1 MIQEMG
7 LLMFPLFTDVFWNF
21 GAACSRAI
29 KAGGDF
35 YRGNP
40 KSADQALLGE
50 RAGWI
55 APYAPAGKRGHPP
68 FSVET
73 LLRIHFLQQWF
84 GLSDAAMEET
94 LYDLPLYRVFSGTDV
109 FEDQRSAAR
118 EGVDAAFGYGRRCRA
133 DQRAEFDPE
142 PAQGG
147 RPRNASDQERPAGV
161 LWDESAHRRGRR
173 LWPCA
178 PVRGTAAH
186 VQALH
191 PR

>member
-1 MIQEMG
+1 MLERIP
-7 LLMFPLFTDVFWNF
+7 LLQGYPMTP
-21 GAACSRAI
+21 I
-29 KAGGDF
+29 
-35 YRGNP
+35 NP
-40 KSADQALLGE
+40 G
-50 RAGWI
+50 
-55 APYAPAGKRGHPP
+55 PN
-68 FSVET
+68 
-73 LLRIHFLQQWF
+73 LLRKRTRKQVLLALF
-84 GLSDAAMEET
+84 AAVVQSVGCG
-94 LYDLPLYRVFSGTDV
+94 DGRNAVRSAAVPCISGTDV

>member
-1 MIQEMG
+1 MLRKDCIKLG
-7 LLMFPLFTDVFWNF
+7 LYAREDSSIAEIYTKTFNF
-21 GAACSRAI
+21 AYERCKAHTQTSLSR
-29 KAGGDF
+29 GDEW
-35 YRGNP
+35 GVP
-40 KSADQALLGE
+40 WG
-50 RAGWI
+50 I
-55 APYAPAGKRGHPP
+55 
-68 FSVET
+68 
-73 LLRIHFLQQWF
+73 LQQWF
-84 GLSDAAMEET
+84 GLSDAAMEVT

-109 FEDQRSAAR
+109 FEDQRSAAL

>member
-1 MIQEMG
+1 MLERIP
-7 LLMFPLFTDVFWNF
+7 LLQGYPMTP
-21 GAACSRAI
+21 I
-29 KAGGDF
+29 
-35 YRGNP
+35 NP
-40 KSADQALLGE
+40 G
-50 RAGWI
+50 
-55 APYAPAGKRGHPP
+55 PN
-68 FSVET
+68 
-73 LLRIHFLQQWF
+73 LLRKRTRKQVLLDFLQQWF

-94 LYDLPLYRVFSGTDV
+94 LYDPPLYRVFSGTDV

-118 EGVDAAFGYGRRCRA
+118 EGVDAAFRYGRRCRA